1 MKTFYVTTP
10 IYYVNAR
17 PHLGHLY
24 TTTIADLVARFK
36 RQRGFDVFFLTGTD
50 EHGQKIEQ
58 AATKRNHPVKEH
70 VDEIVAEY
78 LDIFSRYGF
87 SNDHWIRT
95 TDDYHKEAV
104 QEFFRKATEA
114 GYIYKGH
121 YEGWFCVGCAE
132 FKEEEEQGKAPFCPL
147 HDREAER
154 VSEESYFFKLSA
166 FQEPLLK
173 YYEEHPEFI
182 RPESRRNEI
191 INFVRSGLKDLSV
204 SRVSVKW
211 GIPIAENPAHT
222 IYVWFDALSNYITA
236 LGWGNKAR
244 TGFDKY
250 WPADLQ
256 LVGKDILRFHTVYWP
271 AFLMAVGVEL
281 PKTVYAHGMWISGGR
296 KISKEL
302 GNVIDPNILLKFFTR
317 DYVRYFS
324 AREMVFGQDGDFT
337 YEALISR
344 ANSDLAKGLGN
355 LVSRT
360 LKMVEKYCQSK
371 LPSCPQAF
379 FSSETAEN
387 WQKIAQEVRDT
398 TLERSKVFEK
408 EFNDYNFSRALE
420 AVWEIIAKVDKYIS
434 DSVPWSLAKDPA
446 NKEQL
451 ETVLYTSLEALRF
464 ITAMLAPILPDS
476 TLSIWAQMGLKV
488 SLGDINPE
496 TLVWGELPSGNQIGE
511 VKALFPTLDKE
522 KLMVEIEEEK
532 KKMSDGNEVKPVET
546 APTANVI
553 PIAETQ
559 VAVSEVAKEAVPELK
574 PMINIDD
581 FLKVDLRVAEVLEAE
596 RVPKADKLL
605 RLVLD
610 AGEGKPRQILAGI
623 AQHYT
628 PEQMKGRKIIIVANL
643 EPRKLR
649 GFESQG
655 MLLAASIGEAGKPIV
670 AGFLE
675 DVPNGAKLK

>member
-1 MKTFYVTTP
+1 MKNFYVTTP
-10 IYYVNAR
+10 IYYVNAK

-58 AATKRNHPVKEH
+58 AANKRIPAISVKEH

-104 QEFFRKATEA
+104 QEFFRRASQA
-114 GYIYKGH
+114 GYIYKGY

-132 FKEEEEQGKAPFCPL
+132 FKEEEEPGKAPFCPL
-147 HDREAER
+147 HDREAEK

-211 GIPIAENPAHT
+211 GITVSDDPGHT

-236 LGWGNKAR
+236 LGWGNKSR
-244 TGFDKY
+244 SGFDKY

-271 AFLMAVGVEL
+271 AFLMAIGVEL

-302 GNVIDPNILLKFFTR
+302 GNVIDPNILLKFFSR

-324 AREMVFGQDGDFT
+324 AREMVFGLDGDFT
-337 YEALISR
+337 YEALVSR
-344 ANSDLAKGLGN
+344 VNSDLAKGLGN

-360 LKMVEKYCQSK
+360 LKMVEKYCQSV
-371 LPSCPQAF
+371 LPVCPKAF
-379 FSSETAEN
+379 TSDEVSQEWEN
-387 WQKIAQEVRDT
+387 AAKEVKET
-398 TLERSKVFEK
+398 TLDRSKAFET

-420 AVWEIIAKVDKYIS
+420 IVWEIISKVDKYIS
-434 DSVPWSLAKDPA
+434 DSVPWNLAKDPA

-451 ETVLYTSLEALRF
+451 ETVLYTSLESLRF
-464 ITAMLAPILPDS
+464 ITVILAPVMPDS
-476 TLSIWAQMGLKV
+476 TLSIWTQMGL
-488 SLGDINPE
+488 SGAPSDLNPE
-496 TLVWGELPSGNQIGE
+496 TLVWGELPSGSRINE

-522 KLMVEIEEEK
+522 KLMAEIQEEK
-532 KKMSDGNEVKPVET
+532 KKMSDNSEVKPVE
-546 APTANVI
+546 NV
-553 PIAETQ
+553 AETQ
-559 VAVSEVAKEAVPELK
+559 AVAEVVEVVKDPVLPLK
-574 PMINIDD
+574 PTINYED
-581 FLKVDLRVAEVLEAE
+581 FDKIDLRVAQVVEAE

-623 AQHYT
+623 AQYYT
-628 PEQMKGRKIIIVANL
+628 PEEMVGRKIIIVANL
-643 EPRKLR
+643 EPKKLR

-655 MLLAASIGEAGKPIV
+655 MLLAASIGEGKPIV
-670 AGFLE
+670 ASFLE
-675 DVPNGAKLK
+675 DVPNGARLK

>member
-24 TTTIADLVARFK
+24 TTTIADTVTRFK

-58 AATKRNHPVKEH
+58 AANKRQPQVDVKQH

-78 LDIFSRYGF
+78 LDIFAQFGLNY
-87 SNDHWIRT
+87 DHWIRT

-104 QEFFRKATEA
+104 QELFRLTDKA
-114 GYIYKGH
+114 GYIYKSH
-121 YEGWFCVGCAE
+121 YEGWFCVGCSE
-132 FKEEEEQGKAPFCPL
+132 FKEEEEAGKAPFCPL

-166 FQEPLLK
+166 FQERLLN
-173 YYEEHPEFI
+173 YYQENPNFI

-191 INFVRSGLKDLSV
+191 ISFVKGGLKDLSV

-211 GIPIAENPAHT
+211 GIPVPDDPAHT

-236 LGWGNKAR
+236 LGWGNKTR
-244 TGFDKY
+244 SGFDKY

-271 AFLMAVGVEL
+271 AFLMAAGLEL
-281 PKTVYAHGMWISGGR
+281 PKTVYAHGMWLSGGR

-302 GNVIDPNILLKFFTR
+302 GNVIEPKILIKYFAR
-317 DYVRYFS
+317 DYIRYFCL
-324 AREMVFGQDGDFT
+324 REMVFGLDGDFT
-337 YEALISR
+337 YEALINR
-344 ANSDLAKGLGN
+344 VNSDLAKGLGN

-360 LKMVEKYCQSK
+360 LKMVEKYCQSL
-371 LPSCPQAF
+371 LPACPKA
-379 FSSETAEN
+379 FSSEVAEK
-387 WQKIAQEVRDT
+387 WQEEACQVRDLC
-398 TLERSKVFEK
+398 LERSKVFEN

-420 AVWEIIAKVDKYIS
+420 AVWEIIARVDKYIS
-434 DSVPWSLAKDPA
+434 DSAPWNLAKDA
-446 NKEQL
+446 SNQEQL
-451 ETVLYTSLEALRF
+451 ETVLYTSLEALRY
-464 ITAMLAPILPDS
+464 ITVMLAPILPELS
-476 TLSIWAQMGLKV
+476 ASIWSQMGLMD
-488 SLGDINPE
+488 SPTNINPE
-496 TLVWGELPSGNQIGE
+496 NLVWAELPSGSKIGE

-522 KLMVEIEEEK
+522 KLMAEITEEK
-532 KKMSDGNEVKPVET
+532 KKMSENNTVAPVET
-546 APTANVI
+546 APATPETTETTATTPKV
-553 PIAETQ
+553 
-559 VAVSEVAKEAVPELK
+559 EVPPLR
-574 PMINIDD
+574 PTINIDD
-581 FLKVDLRVAEVLEAE
+581 FAKIDLRVAQVLEAE

-605 RLVLD
+605 RLVVD
-610 AGEGKPRQILAGI
+610 VGEEKPRQILAGI
-623 AQHYT
+623 AQYYT
-628 PEQMKGRKIIIVANL
+628 PEQMLGRKIVVIANL

-649 GFESQG
+649 GLESQG
-655 MLLAASIGEAGKPIV
+655 MLLAASIGDEGKPVV

-675 DVPNGAKLK
+675 DVPNGARLK

>member
-1 MKTFYVTTP
+1 MKKFYITTP

-24 TTTIADLVARFK
+24 TTTIADLIARFK

-58 AATKRNHPVKEH
+58 AANKRNHPVKEH
-70 VDEIVAEY
+70 VDEVVAEY
-78 LDIFSRYGF
+78 LDIFSKYGF

-104 QEFFRKATEA
+104 QELFRKANEA
-114 GYIYKGH
+114 GYIYKGY

-182 RPESRRNEI
+182 KPESRRNEI
-191 INFVRSGLKDLSV
+191 INFVSSGLKDLSV

-211 GIPIAENPAHT
+211 GIPVLDDPAHT

-236 LGWGNKAR
+236 LGWGNKVR
-244 TGFDKY
+244 SGFDKY

-271 AFLMAVGVEL
+271 AFLMAVGIEL

-302 GNVIDPNILLKFFTR
+302 GNVIDPNILLKFFSR

-324 AREMVFGQDGDFT
+324 AREMVFGLDGDFT
-337 YEALISR
+337 YSALINR
-344 ANSDLAKGLGN
+344 VNSDLAKGLGN

-360 LKMVEKYCQSK
+360 LKMVEKYCQSII
-371 LPSCPQAF
+371 PSAPKAF
-379 FSSETAEN
+379 TSPDASES
-387 WQKIAQEVRDT
+387 WQKTAQALRDST
-398 TLERSKVFEK
+398 IELSKVFEL

-420 AVWEIIAKVDKYIS
+420 AVWEIISKVDKYIS
-434 DSVPWSLAKDPA
+434 DSVPWNLAKDPS
-446 NKEQL
+446 NKEHL
-451 ETVLYTSLEALRF
+451 DTVLYTSLEALRF
-464 ITAMLAPILPDS
+464 ITAMLAPIMPDS
-476 TLSIWAQMGLKV
+476 TLSIWLQMGLANKPN
-488 SLGDINPE
+488 DINPE
-496 TLVWGELPSGNQIGE
+496 SLIWGELPSGNKIGE
-511 VKALFPTLDKE
+511 VKALFPNLDKD
-522 KLMVEIEEEK
+522 KLMAEIEEEK
-532 KKMSDGNEVKPVET
+532 KKMSDSNEVKPAENTSPITEVVAVTEPVIET
-546 APTANVI
+546 AKE
-553 PIAETQ
+553 PI
-559 VAVSEVAKEAVPELK
+559 PELK

-581 FLKVDLRVAEVLEAE
+581 FLKVDLRVAQVLEAE

-610 AGEGKPRQILAGI
+610 AGEENKRQILAGI
-623 AQHYT
+623 AQYYT
-628 PEQMKGRKIIIVANL
+628 PEEMVGRKIIIVANL

-655 MLLAASIGEAGKPIV
+655 MLLAASIGEAGKPVV

-675 DVPNGAKLK
+675 DVPNGARLK